1 MQDFLSP
8 KLDLINK
15 ENKTTILLGDFNINL
30 SDYTRDVDVN
40 HFMDILSS
48 YSFFSTINLPT
59 RITDHS
65 ETLIDNIFTNTQRY
79 SIHSGNVLAGISDHL
94 PQFAIFETRQETKTE
109 QRYYQDW
116 RSLDQKAFKDHF
128 RKLKWKEILK
138 LENLDP
144 DISFDCFI
152 KTLNAL
158 IEQHVP
164 MKKVSKKQSKRKPW
178 ITRGILKSVS

>member
-1 MQDFLSP
+1 MP
-8 KLDLINK
+8 AKNGK
-15 ENKTTILLGDFNINL
+15 N
-30 SDYTRDVDVN
+30 SDTGKVC
-40 HFMDILSS
+40 
-48 YSFFSTINLPT
+48 
-59 RITDHS
+59 
-65 ETLIDNIFTNTQRY
+65 IDNIFTNTQRY

-128 RKLKWKEILK
+128 RNFKWKEILK

-152 KTLNAL
+152 KTLNTL

-178 ITRGILKSVS
+178 ITRGILKSILQRDKNFKRFVKERDVSEKANIFRN